1 LDIGD
6 IMYCQA
12 DNNAAYIHLLS
23 KENPLYII
31 RTLGKIYERLP
42 KEKFCRSSRS
52 HIVNMDQV
60 ASYSRLDGG
69 TITLVNGKKLLTN
82 PGKFRDEFL
91 EQLGKY

>member
-1 LDIGD
+1 
-6 IMYCQA
+6 
-12 DNNAAYIHLLS
+12 LS